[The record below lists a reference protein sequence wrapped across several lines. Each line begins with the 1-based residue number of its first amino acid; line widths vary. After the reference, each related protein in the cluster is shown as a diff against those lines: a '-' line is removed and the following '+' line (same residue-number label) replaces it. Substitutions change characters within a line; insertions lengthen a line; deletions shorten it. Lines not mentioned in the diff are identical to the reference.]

1 MRSWLIGQ
9 PYEILIITTF
19 SVLPALQS
27 LADEMN
33 REDGEKNPE
42 LLKAGLLGRDG
53 KGRVRVFGVE
63 KANKRKQMVEGIKRT
78 ETDIIVFADDDAMWP
93 PRLLP
98 LVLAC
103 FEDLSI
109 GGVGTSQVVAPLRST
124 GKLTVWETLAA
135 FRLSIRNVEIAASS
149 YLDGGVPCLSGRTA
163 AYRSIILKD
172 PEFITKFTNDYW
184 RGKYHL
190 NSGDDKFLTRWCV
203 SHGWKTWVQVC
214 KGAELRSTMK
224 DDWTFLKQVLR
235 WTRNTWRS
243 DLRSIFIERHIW
255 TAHPYVAYSMIDKFL
270 NPFTLLAGPALVIF
284 LCARSA
290 SNDPINGVYVL
301 PVWNI
306 LLSWCVWLTTTRT
319 AKLAPHLWNRPGD
332 VIYVPVWVA
341 FGYYFSVMKLYAL
354 FTLHEVGWGT
364 RAGIDTQDTNEKDTT
379 TRSFDPN
386 SPPPFPG
393 VMASFPSQ
401 APTYHSNELEV
412 PSASTAHPSPNPLP
426 TSSPTS
432 TYPSS
437 PPQHDHHD
445 PYSSYSNTRV
455 LSPLSPPR
463 PQPQFAE
470 SPSQETNIG
479 SPFQRLEV
487 PSATDEHPQEL
498 VDRLEVVCE
507 EEDVLYTLVVLG
519 EMKELGCLHQA
530 INATHSWKGC
540 TALEG
545 ISQNSEL
552 SQLHKLIAQIL
563 LLNGAVYEMEEGE
576 EWSNRELEQVIMSWK
591 SSGQAEGAS
600 PARDAQL
607 LLSLEIN
614 DAADWIDENFLL
626 PPNPKNLTGE
636 GPLPLPPPLP
646 TSEAA
651 ELDTDISKEPTR
663 PSATMCTTSE
673 RSRVSTSSSHH
684 SLTSIHTPTFESPP
698 DFLPPIPR
706 LNSPFSPTT
715 TQTFNSLYLSQLP
728 RDFRESELLNLLS
741 RIDVQGHN
749 PRFSPHPYGTTT
761 RGFVDV
767 KASEAAHCV
776 SQLNSQ
782 TIDGRTIHCDITIP
796 KSRKLIPPGVTSVRL
811 HIGGLPPQSD
821 WRDVEK
827 MFSDLGVIPFRT
839 YCRCKNQSSAFAFV
853 TVDAQD
859 VERGRDSIDG
869 ATTGD
874 GMLSC
879 YVSKE

>member
-1 MRSWLIGQ
+1 MLYLTSDHFSFFLPLGLIGVFRYLWFIIRLLAAWAYKPIPIPKKPTYFPQEDVTIVVPTIDSDAHFLTAMRSWLVGQ

-19 SVLPALQS
+19 AVLPALED
-27 LADEMN
+27 LAAEMN
-33 REDGEKNPE
+33 REDREKNPE
-42 LLKAGLLGRDG
+42 MYKEGLLGRDG
-53 KGRVRVFGVE
+53 KGRVRVFGVD
-63 KANKRKQMVEGIKRT
+63 KANKRKQMTEGIKRT

-98 LVLAC
+98 FVLAC

-109 GGVGTSQVVAPLRST
+109 GGVGTSQVVAPLRVT

-172 PEFITKFTNDYW
+172 PEFMTQFTNDYW

-290 SNDPINGVYVL
+290 ANDPIQGVYVL

-306 LLSWCVWLTTTRT
+306 LVSWCLWLTATRT

-364 RAGIDTQDTNEKDTT
+364 RAGIDTQDDKPSIQSSASRT
-379 TRSFDPN
+379 FDPN

-401 APTYHSNELEV
+401 APTYHTTDV
-412 PSASTAHPSPNPLP
+412 QASTAHPSPNPLP

-437 PPQHDHHD
+437 PPGSHPAHAQQQYEQGYESYGYHD
-445 PYSSYSNTRV
+445 SNASM
-455 LSPLSPPR
+455 LDPLSPPR
-463 PQPQFAE
+463 IQPRYDAASEQ
-470 SPSQETNIG
+470 G

-487 PSATDEHPQEL
+487 PSATDEQWTEWERVTKEAMERFDHERRSAQGA
-498 VDRLEVVCE
+498 EVSGGE
-507 EEDVLYTLVVLG
+507 EARKD
-519 EMKELGCLHQA
+519 
-530 INATHSWKGC
+530 
-540 TALEG
+540 EG
-545 ISQNSEL
+545 
-552 SQLHKLIAQIL
+552 
-563 LLNGAVYEMEEGE
+563 EEGE
-576 EWSNRELEQVIMSWK
+576 EIRFGSNE
-591 SSGQAEGAS
+591 
-600 PARDAQL
+600 
-607 LLSLEIN
+607 
-614 DAADWIDENFLL
+614 
-626 PPNPKNLTGE
+626 GE
-636 GPLPLPPPLP
+636 GG
-646 TSEAA
+646 
-651 ELDTDISKEPTR
+651 I
-663 PSATMCTTSE
+663 
-673 RSRVSTSSSHH
+673 
-684 SLTSIHTPTFESPP
+684 
-698 DFLPPIPR
+698 R
-706 LNSPFSPTT
+706 L
-715 TQTFNSLYLSQLP
+715 
-728 RDFRESELLNLLS
+728 
-741 RIDVQGHN
+741 VQ
-749 PRFSPHPYGTTT
+749 
-761 RGFVDV
+761 
-767 KASEAAHCV
+767 
-776 SQLNSQ
+776 
-782 TIDGRTIHCDITIP
+782 
-796 KSRKLIPPGVTSVRL
+796 
-811 HIGGLPPQSD
+811 
-821 WRDVEK
+821 
-827 MFSDLGVIPFRT
+827 
-839 YCRCKNQSSAFAFV
+839 
-853 TVDAQD
+853 
-859 VERGRDSIDG
+859 
-869 ATTGD
+869 
-874 GMLSC
+874 
-879 YVSKE
+879 